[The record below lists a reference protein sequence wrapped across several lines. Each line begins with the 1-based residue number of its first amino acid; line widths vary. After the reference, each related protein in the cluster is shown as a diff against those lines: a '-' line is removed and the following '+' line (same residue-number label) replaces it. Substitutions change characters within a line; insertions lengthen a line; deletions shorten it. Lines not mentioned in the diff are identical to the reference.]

1 MEENFDLLA
10 QSRANYFTKGSPVQ
24 FVKVELLKGDVSGD
38 IAVCLSFKN
47 ITANPLT
54 QLQITFKC
62 KDRSGA
68 VVCQDQ
74 FVYEGLNASHG
85 EVFGADDAVYIS
97 SSPIGS
103 VEVELG
109 TARFA
114 DGSAV
119 DLTGYPRVRLTPPK
133 KLPPELAEKLCE
145 RTRKEGLTVVPQV
158 LDEGWYCACGAF
170 HPREEDGVWC
180 SECGS
185 DRILLQNTL
194 SSLLQSNTSAP
205 ATDDEPTR
213 MVPPV
218 RQEEPTRAVPP
229 LRNQPD
235 PSYDVPPLHAD
246 EEDDA
251 DMTLADDRGRGR
263 YPAPRGY
270 KAARDLYEEEDG
282 YEEEYEEYDDEEM
295 DPRDVIAEKI
305 IRWAPPITAVLC
317 AIVALIGFLLA

>member
-24 FVKVELLKGDVSGD
+24 FVKVELLKGDVTGD

-47 ITANPLT
+47 ISAARLT

-74 FVYEGLNASHG
+74 FVYEDLNAAHG

-114 DGSAV
+114 DGSSV
-119 DLTGYPRVRLTPPK
+119 DLTGYPRVRLAPPK
-133 KLPPELAEKLCE
+133 KLPAELAAKLCE
-145 RTRKEGLTVVPQV
+145 RTHKEGLTVVPQV

-185 DRILLQNTL
+185 VRILLQNTL
-194 SSLLQSNTSAP
+194 SSLLQGGSSEP
-205 ATDDEPTR
+205 VTDDEPTR

-218 RQEEPTRAVPP
+218 RQEEPTRTVPP
-229 LRNQPD
+229 ISKRP
-235 PSYDVPPLHAD
+235 VAAEPLD
-246 EEDDA
+246 EEDD
-251 DMTLADDRGRGR
+251 DVIV
-263 YPAPRGY
+263 APPRR
-270 KAARDLYEEEDG
+270 AARPAEQAQPSRSRYQAREQYEEQ
-282 YEEEYEEYDDEEM
+282 YEEQYDQGEE
-295 DPRDVIAEKI
+295 DPRDVIAGRI

-317 AIVALIGFLLA
+317 AIIAAVGFLLTL

>member
-24 FVKVELLKGDVSGD
+24 FVKVELLKGDVTGD

-47 ITANPLT
+47 ISAARLT

-74 FVYEGLNASHG
+74 FVYEDLNAAHG

-114 DGSAV
+114 DGSSV
-119 DLTGYPRVRLTPPK
+119 DLTGYPRVRLAPPK
-133 KLPPELAEKLCE
+133 KLPAELAAKLCE
-145 RTRKEGLTVVPQV
+145 RTHKEGLTVVPQV

-194 SSLLQSNTSAP
+194 SSLLQGGSSEP
-205 ATDDEPTR
+205 VTDDEPTR

-218 RQEEPTRAVPP
+218 RQEEPTRTVPP
-229 LRNQPD
+229 ISKRP
-235 PSYDVPPLHAD
+235 VAAEPLD
-246 EEDDA
+246 EEDD
-251 DMTLADDRGRGR
+251 DVIV
-263 YPAPRGY
+263 APPRR
-270 KAARDLYEEEDG
+270 AARPAEQAQPFRNRYQAREQYEEQ
-282 YEEEYEEYDDEEM
+282 YEEQYDQGEE
-295 DPRDVIAEKI
+295 DPRDVIAGRI

-317 AIVALIGFLLA
+317 AIIAAVGFLLTL

>member
-24 FVKVELLKGDVSGD
+24 FVKVELLKGDVTGD

-47 ITANPLT
+47 ISAARLT

-74 FVYEGLNASHG
+74 FVYEDLNAAHG

-114 DGSAV
+114 DGSSV
-119 DLTGYPRVRLTPPK
+119 DLTGYPRVHLAPPK
-133 KLPPELAEKLCE
+133 KLPAELAAKLCE
-145 RTRKEGLTVVPQV
+145 RTHKEGLTVVPQV

-194 SSLLQSNTSAP
+194 SSLLQGGSSEP
-205 ATDDEPTR
+205 VTDDEPTR

-218 RQEEPTRAVPP
+218 RQEEPTRTVPP
-229 LRNQPD
+229 ISGRP
-235 PSYDVPPLHAD
+235 VAAEPLD
-246 EEDDA
+246 EEDD
-251 DMTLADDRGRGR
+251 DVIV
-263 YPAPRGY
+263 APPRR
-270 KAARDLYEEEDG
+270 AARPAEQAQPSRSRYQAREQYEEQ
-282 YEEEYEEYDDEEM
+282 YEEQYDQGEE
-295 DPRDVIAEKI
+295 DPRDVIAGRI

-317 AIVALIGFLLA
+317 AIIAAVGFLLTL

>member
-24 FVKVELLKGDVSGD
+24 FVKVELLKGDVTGD

-47 ITANPLT
+47 ISAARLT

-74 FVYEGLNASHG
+74 FVYEDLNAAHG

-114 DGSAV
+114 DGSSV
-119 DLTGYPRVRLTPPK
+119 DLAGYPRVRLAPPK
-133 KLPPELAEKLCE
+133 KLPAELAAKLCE
-145 RTRKEGLTVVPQV
+145 RTHKEGLTVVPQV

-194 SSLLQSNTSAP
+194 SSLLQGGSSEP
-205 ATDDEPTR
+205 VTDDEPTR

-218 RQEEPTRAVPP
+218 RQEEPTRTVPP
-229 LRNQPD
+229 ISKRP
-235 PSYDVPPLHAD
+235 VAAEPLD
-246 EEDDA
+246 EEDD
-251 DMTLADDRGRGR
+251 DVIV
-263 YPAPRGY
+263 APPRR
-270 KAARDLYEEEDG
+270 AARPAEQAQPSRNRYQAREQYEEQ
-282 YEEEYEEYDDEEM
+282 YEEQYDQGEE
-295 DPRDVIAEKI
+295 DPRDVIAGRI

-317 AIVALIGFLLA
+317 AIIAAVGFLLTL

>member
-24 FVKVELLKGDVSGD
+24 FVKVELLKGDVTGD

-47 ITANPLT
+47 ISAARLT

-74 FVYEGLNASHG
+74 FVYEDLNAAHG

-114 DGSAV
+114 DGSSV
-119 DLTGYPRVRLTPPK
+119 DLTGYPRVRLAPPK
-133 KLPPELAEKLCE
+133 KLPAELAAKLCE
-145 RTRKEGLTVVPQV
+145 RTHKEGLTVVPQV

-194 SSLLQSNTSAP
+194 SSLLQGGSSEP
-205 ATDDEPTR
+205 VTDDEPTR

-218 RQEEPTRAVPP
+218 RQEEPTRTVPP
-229 LRNQPD
+229 ISGRP
-235 PSYDVPPLHAD
+235 VAAEPLD
-246 EEDDA
+246 EEDD
-251 DMTLADDRGRGR
+251 DVIV
-263 YPAPRGY
+263 APPRR
-270 KAARDLYEEEDG
+270 AAR
-282 YEEEYEEYDDEEM
+282 
-295 DPRDVIAEKI
+295 PAEQAQPS
-305 IRWAPPITAVLC
+305 RSR
-317 AIVALIGFLLA
+317 

>member
-24 FVKVELLKGDVSGD
+24 FVKVELLKGDVTGD

-47 ITANPLT
+47 ISAARLT

-74 FVYEGLNASHG
+74 FVYEDLNAAHG

-114 DGSAV
+114 DGSSV
-119 DLTGYPRVRLTPPK
+119 DLTGYPRVRLAPPK
-133 KLPPELAEKLCE
+133 KLPAELAAKLCE
-145 RTRKEGLTVVPQV
+145 RTHKEGLTVVPQV

-194 SSLLQSNTSAP
+194 SSLLQGGSSEP
-205 ATDDEPTR
+205 VTDDEPTR

-218 RQEEPTRAVPP
+218 RQEEPTRTVPP
-229 LRNQPD
+229 ISKRP
-235 PSYDVPPLHAD
+235 VAAEPLD
-246 EEDDA
+246 EEDD
-251 DMTLADDRGRGR
+251 DVIV
-263 YPAPRGY
+263 APPRR
-270 KAARDLYEEEDG
+270 AARPAEQAQPSRSRYQAREQYEEQ
-282 YEEEYEEYDDEEM
+282 YEEQYDQGEEDS
-295 DPRDVIAEKI
+295 RDVIAGRI

-317 AIVALIGFLLA
+317 AIIAAVGFLLTL

>member
-24 FVKVELLKGDVSGD
+24 FVKVELLKGDVTGD

-47 ITANPLT
+47 ISAARLT

-74 FVYEGLNASHG
+74 FVYEDLNAAHG

-114 DGSAV
+114 DGSSV
-119 DLTGYPRVRLTPPK
+119 DLTGYPRVRLAPPK
-133 KLPPELAEKLCE
+133 KLPAELAAKLCE
-145 RTRKEGLTVVPQV
+145 RTHKEGLTVVPQV

-194 SSLLQSNTSAP
+194 SSLLQGGSSEP
-205 ATDDEPTR
+205 VTDDEPTR

-218 RQEEPTRAVPP
+218 RQEEPTRTVPP
-229 LRNQPD
+229 ISKRP
-235 PSYDVPPLHAD
+235 VAAEPLD
-246 EEDDA
+246 EEDD
-251 DMTLADDRGRGR
+251 DVIV
-263 YPAPRGY
+263 APPRR
-270 KAARDLYEEEDG
+270 AARPAEQAQPSRSRYQAREQYEEQ
-282 YEEEYEEYDDEEM
+282 YEEQYDQGEEDS
-295 DPRDVIAEKI
+295 RDVIAGRI
-305 IRWAPPITAVLC
+305 IRWAPPITSVLC
-317 AIVALIGFLLA
+317 AIIAAVGFLLTL

>member
-24 FVKVELLKGDVSGD
+24 FVKVELLKGDVTGD

-47 ITANPLT
+47 ISAARLT

-74 FVYEGLNASHG
+74 FVYEDLNAAHG

-114 DGSAV
+114 DGSSV
-119 DLTGYPRVRLTPPK
+119 DLTGYPRVRLAPPK
-133 KLPPELAEKLCE
+133 KLPAELAAKLCE
-145 RTRKEGLTVVPQV
+145 RTHKEGLTVVPQV

-185 DRILLQNTL
+185 ARILLQNTL
-194 SSLLQSNTSAP
+194 SSLLQGGSSEP
-205 ATDDEPTR
+205 VTDDEPTR

-218 RQEEPTRAVPP
+218 RQEEPTRTVPP
-229 LRNQPD
+229 ISGRP
-235 PSYDVPPLHAD
+235 VAAEPLD
-246 EEDDA
+246 EEDD
-251 DMTLADDRGRGR
+251 DVIV
-263 YPAPRGY
+263 APPRR
-270 KAARDLYEEEDG
+270 AARPAEQAQPSRNRYQAREQYEEQ
-282 YEEEYEEYDDEEM
+282 YEEQYDQGEE
-295 DPRDVIAEKI
+295 DPRDVIAGRI

-317 AIVALIGFLLA
+317 AIIAAVGFLLTL

>member
-24 FVKVELLKGDVSGD
+24 FVKVELLKGDVTGD

-47 ITANPLT
+47 ISAARLT

-74 FVYEGLNASHG
+74 FVYEDLNAAHG

-114 DGSAV
+114 DGSSV
-119 DLTGYPRVRLTPPK
+119 DLTGYPRVRLAPPK
-133 KLPPELAEKLCE
+133 KLPAELAAKLCE
-145 RTRKEGLTVVPQV
+145 RTHKEGLTVVPQV

-194 SSLLQSNTSAP
+194 SSLLQGGSSEP
-205 ATDDEPTR
+205 VTDDEPTR

-218 RQEEPTRAVPP
+218 RQEEPTRTVPP
-229 LRNQPD
+229 ISKRP
-235 PSYDVPPLHAD
+235 VAAEPLD
-246 EEDDA
+246 EEDD
-251 DMTLADDRGRGR
+251 DVIV
-263 YPAPRGY
+263 APPRH
-270 KAARDLYEEEDG
+270 AARPAEQAQPSRNRYQAREQYEEQ
-282 YEEEYEEYDDEEM
+282 YEEQYDQGEE
-295 DPRDVIAEKI
+295 DPRDVIAGRI

-317 AIVALIGFLLA
+317 AIIAAVGFLLTL

>member
-24 FVKVELLKGDVSGD
+24 FVKVELLKGDVTGD

-47 ITANPLT
+47 ISAARLT

-74 FVYEGLNASHG
+74 FVYEDLNAAHG

-114 DGSAV
+114 DGSSV
-119 DLTGYPRVRLTPPK
+119 DLTGYPRVRLAPPK
-133 KLPPELAEKLCE
+133 KLPAELAAKLCE
-145 RTRKEGLTVVPQV
+145 RTHKEGLTVVPQV

-194 SSLLQSNTSAP
+194 SSLLQGGSSEP
-205 ATDDEPTR
+205 VTDDEPTR

-218 RQEEPTRAVPP
+218 RQEEPTRTVPP
-229 LRNQPD
+229 ISKRP
-235 PSYDVPPLHAD
+235 VAAEPLD
-246 EEDDA
+246 EEDD
-251 DMTLADDRGRGR
+251 DVIV
-263 YPAPRGY
+263 APPRR
-270 KAARDLYEEEDG
+270 AARPAEKAQPSRSRYQAREQYEEQ
-282 YEEEYEEYDDEEM
+282 YEEQYDQGEE
-295 DPRDVIAEKI
+295 DPRDVIAGRI

-317 AIVALIGFLLA
+317 AIIAAVGFLLTL

>member
-24 FVKVELLKGDVSGD
+24 FVKVELLKGDVTGD

-47 ITANPLT
+47 ISAARLT

-74 FVYEGLNASHG
+74 FVYEDLNAAHG

-114 DGSAV
+114 DGSSV
-119 DLTGYPRVRLTPPK
+119 DLTGYPRVRLAPPK
-133 KLPPELAEKLCE
+133 KLPAELAAKLCE
-145 RTRKEGLTVVPQV
+145 RTHKEGLTVVPQV

-194 SSLLQSNTSAP
+194 SSLLQGGYSEP
-205 ATDDEPTR
+205 VTDDEPTR

-218 RQEEPTRAVPP
+218 RQEEPTRTVPP
-229 LRNQPD
+229 ISKRP
-235 PSYDVPPLHAD
+235 VAAEPLD
-246 EEDDA
+246 EEDD
-251 DMTLADDRGRGR
+251 DVIV
-263 YPAPRGY
+263 APPRR
-270 KAARDLYEEEDG
+270 AARPAEQAQPSRNRYQAREQYEEQ
-282 YEEEYEEYDDEEM
+282 YEEQYDQGEE
-295 DPRDVIAEKI
+295 DPRDVIAGRI

-317 AIVALIGFLLA
+317 AIIAAVGFLLTL

>member
-24 FVKVELLKGDVSGD
+24 FVKVELLKGDVTGD

-47 ITANPLT
+47 ISAARLT

-74 FVYEGLNASHG
+74 FVYEDLNAAHG

-114 DGSAV
+114 DGSSV
-119 DLTGYPRVRLTPPK
+119 DLTGYPRVRLAPPK
-133 KLPPELAEKLCE
+133 KLPAELAAKLCE
-145 RTRKEGLTVVPQV
+145 RTHKEGLTVVPQV

-194 SSLLQSNTSAP
+194 SSLLQGGSSEP
-205 ATDDEPTR
+205 VTDDEPTR

-218 RQEEPTRAVPP
+218 RQEEPTRTVPP
-229 LRNQPD
+229 ISKRP
-235 PSYDVPPLHAD
+235 VAAEPLD
-246 EEDDA
+246 EEDD
-251 DMTLADDRGRGR
+251 DVIV
-263 YPAPRGY
+263 APPRR
-270 KAARDLYEEEDG
+270 AARPAEQAQPSRSRYQAREQYEEQ
-282 YEEEYEEYDDEEM
+282 YEEQYDQGEG
-295 DPRDVIAEKI
+295 DPRDVIAGRI

-317 AIVALIGFLLA
+317 AIIAAVGFLLTL

>member
-24 FVKVELLKGDVSGD
+24 FVKVELLKGDVTGD

-47 ITANPLT
+47 ISAARLT

-74 FVYEGLNASHG
+74 FVYEDLNAAHG

-114 DGSAV
+114 DGSSV
-119 DLTGYPRVRLTPPK
+119 DLTGYPRVRLAPPK
-133 KLPPELAEKLCE
+133 KLPAELAAKLCE
-145 RTRKEGLTVVPQV
+145 RTHKEGLTVVPQV

-194 SSLLQSNTSAP
+194 SSLLQGGSSEP
-205 ATDDEPTR
+205 VTDDEPTR

-218 RQEEPTRAVPP
+218 RQEEPTRTVPP
-229 LRNQPD
+229 ISKRP
-235 PSYDVPPLHAD
+235 VTAEPLD
-246 EEDDA
+246 EEDD
-251 DMTLADDRGRGR
+251 DVIV
-263 YPAPRGY
+263 APPRR
-270 KAARDLYEEEDG
+270 AARPAEQAQPSRSRYQAREQYEEQ
-282 YEEEYEEYDDEEM
+282 YEEQYDQGEE
-295 DPRDVIAEKI
+295 DPRDVIAGRI

-317 AIVALIGFLLA
+317 AIIAAVGFLLTL

>member
-24 FVKVELLKGDVSGD
+24 FVKVELLKGDVTGD

-47 ITANPLT
+47 ISAARLT

-74 FVYEGLNASHG
+74 FVYEDLNAAHG

-114 DGSAV
+114 DGSSV
-119 DLTGYPRVRLTPPK
+119 DLTGYPRVRLAPPK
-133 KLPPELAEKLCE
+133 KLPAELAAKLCE
-145 RTRKEGLTVVPQV
+145 RTHKEGLTVVPQV

-194 SSLLQSNTSAP
+194 SSLLQGGYSEPVA
-205 ATDDEPTR
+205 DDEPTR

-218 RQEEPTRAVPP
+218 RQEEPTRTVPP
-229 LRNQPD
+229 ISKCP
-235 PSYDVPPLHAD
+235 VAAEPLD
-246 EEDDA
+246 EEDD
-251 DMTLADDRGRGR
+251 DVIV
-263 YPAPRGY
+263 APPRR
-270 KAARDLYEEEDG
+270 AARPAEQAQPSRNRYQAREQYEEQ
-282 YEEEYEEYDDEEM
+282 YEEQYDQGEE
-295 DPRDVIAEKI
+295 DPRDVIAGRI

-317 AIVALIGFLLA
+317 AIIAAVGFLLTL

>member
-24 FVKVELLKGDVSGD
+24 FVKVELLKGDVTGD

-47 ITANPLT
+47 ISAARLT

-74 FVYEGLNASHG
+74 FVYEDLNAAHG

-114 DGSAV
+114 DGSSV
-119 DLTGYPRVRLTPPK
+119 DLTGYPRVRLAPPK
-133 KLPPELAEKLCE
+133 KLPAELAAKLCE
-145 RTRKEGLTVVPQV
+145 RTHKEGLTVVPQV

-194 SSLLQSNTSAP
+194 SSLLQGGSSEP
-205 ATDDEPTR
+205 VTDDEPTR

-218 RQEEPTRAVPP
+218 RQEEPTRTVPP
-229 LRNQPD
+229 ISGRP
-235 PSYDVPPLHAD
+235 VAAEPLD
-246 EEDDA
+246 EEDDDVIVA
-251 DMTLADDRGRGR
+251 PPRRAARPAEQAQPSRSR
-263 YPAPRGY
+263 YPAREQY
-270 KAARDLYEEEDG
+270 EDQYEEQYDQG
-282 YEEEYEEYDDEEM
+282 EE
-295 DPRDVIAEKI
+295 DPRDVIAGRI

-317 AIVALIGFLLA
+317 AIIAAVGFLLTL

>member
-47 ITANPLT
+47 ISAAPLA

-74 FVYEGLNASHG
+74 FVYEGLNAAHG

-114 DGSAV
+114 DGSSV
-119 DLTGYPRVRLTPPK
+119 DLTGYPRVRLAPPK
-133 KLPPELAEKLCE
+133 KLPAELAAKLCE
-145 RTRKEGLTVVPQV
+145 RTHKEGLTVVPQV

-194 SSLLQSNTSAP
+194 SSLLQGGSSEP
-205 ATDDEPTR
+205 VTDDEPTR

-218 RQEEPTRAVPP
+218 RQEEPTRTVPP
-229 LRNQPD
+229 ISKRP
-235 PSYDVPPLHAD
+235 VAAEPLD

-251 DMTLADDRGRGR
+251 VIV
-263 YPAPRGY
+263 APPRR
-270 KAARDLYEEEDG
+270 AARPAEQAQPSRSRYQAREQYEEQ
-282 YEEEYEEYDDEEM
+282 YEEQYDQGEE
-295 DPRDVIAEKI
+295 DPRDVIAGRI

-317 AIVALIGFLLA
+317 AIIAAVGFLLTL

>member
-1 MEENFDLLA
+1 MEEKFDLLA

-24 FVKVELLKGDVSGD
+24 FVKVELLKGDVTGD

-47 ITANPLT
+47 ISAARLT

-74 FVYEGLNASHG
+74 FVYEDLNAAHG

-114 DGSAV
+114 DGSSV
-119 DLTGYPRVRLTPPK
+119 DLTGYPRVRLAPPK
-133 KLPPELAEKLCE
+133 KLPAELAAKLCE
-145 RTRKEGLTVVPQV
+145 RTHKEGLTVVPQV

-194 SSLLQSNTSAP
+194 SSLLQGGSSEP
-205 ATDDEPTR
+205 VTDDEPTR

-218 RQEEPTRAVPP
+218 RQEEPTRTVPP
-229 LRNQPD
+229 ISKRPMAAE
-235 PSYDVPPLHAD
+235 PLD
-246 EEDDA
+246 EEDD
-251 DMTLADDRGRGR
+251 DVIV
-263 YPAPRGY
+263 APPRR
-270 KAARDLYEEEDG
+270 AARPAEQAQPSRSRYQAREQYEEQ
-282 YEEEYEEYDDEEM
+282 YEEQYDQGEE
-295 DPRDVIAEKI
+295 DPRDVIAGRI

-317 AIVALIGFLLA
+317 AIIAAVGFLLTL

>member
-24 FVKVELLKGDVSGD
+24 FVKVELLKGDVTGD

-47 ITANPLT
+47 ISAARLT

-74 FVYEGLNASHG
+74 FVYEDLNAAHG

-114 DGSAV
+114 DGSSV
-119 DLTGYPRVRLTPPK
+119 DLTGYPRVRLAPPK
-133 KLPPELAEKLCE
+133 KLPAELAAKLCE
-145 RTRKEGLTVVPQV
+145 RTHKEGLTVVPQV

-194 SSLLQSNTSAP
+194 SSLLQGGSSEP
-205 ATDDEPTR
+205 VTDDEPTR

-218 RQEEPTRAVPP
+218 RQEEPTRTVPP
-229 LRNQPD
+229 ISKRP
-235 PSYDVPPLHAD
+235 VAAEPLD
-246 EEDDA
+246 EEDD
-251 DMTLADDRGRGR
+251 DVIV
-263 YPAPRGY
+263 APPRR
-270 KAARDLYEEEDG
+270 AARPAEQAQPSRSRYQAREQYEEQ
-282 YEEEYEEYDDEEM
+282 YEEQYDQGEE
-295 DPRDVIAEKI
+295 DPRDVIAGRI

-317 AIVALIGFLLA
+317 AIIAAVGFLLTL

>member
-24 FVKVELLKGDVSGD
+24 FVKVELLKGDVTGD

-47 ITANPLT
+47 ISAARLT

-74 FVYEGLNASHG
+74 FVYEDLDAAHG

-114 DGSAV
+114 DGSSV
-119 DLTGYPRVRLTPPK
+119 DLTGYPRVRLAPPK
-133 KLPPELAEKLCE
+133 KLPAELAAKLCE
-145 RTRKEGLTVVPQV
+145 RTHKEGLTVVPQV

-194 SSLLQSNTSAP
+194 SSLLQGGSSEP
-205 ATDDEPTR
+205 VTDDEPTR

-218 RQEEPTRAVPP
+218 RQEEPTRTVPP
-229 LRNQPD
+229 ISKRP
-235 PSYDVPPLHAD
+235 VAAEPLD
-246 EEDDA
+246 EEDDDVIVA
-251 DMTLADDRGRGR
+251 PPRPAAHPAEQAQPSRNR
-263 YPAPRGY
+263 YQ
-270 KAARDLYEEEDG
+270 AREQYEEQ
-282 YEEEYEEYDDEEM
+282 YEEQYDQGEE
-295 DPRDVIAEKI
+295 DPRDVIAGRI

-317 AIVALIGFLLA
+317 AIIAAVGFLLTL

>member
-24 FVKVELLKGDVSGD
+24 FVKVELLKGDVTGD

-47 ITANPLT
+47 ISAARLT

-74 FVYEGLNASHG
+74 FVYEDLNAAHG

-114 DGSAV
+114 DGSSV
-119 DLTGYPRVRLTPPK
+119 DLTGYPRVRLAPPK
-133 KLPPELAEKLCE
+133 KLPAELAAKLCE
-145 RTRKEGLTVVPQV
+145 RTHKEGLTVVPQV

-194 SSLLQSNTSAP
+194 SSLLQGGSSEP
-205 ATDDEPTR
+205 VTDDEPTR

-218 RQEEPTRAVPP
+218 RQEEPTRTVPP
-229 LRNQPD
+229 ISKRP
-235 PSYDVPPLHAD
+235 VAAEPLD
-246 EEDDA
+246 EEDDVIV
-251 DMTLADDRGRGR
+251 
-263 YPAPRGY
+263 APPRR
-270 KAARDLYEEEDG
+270 AARPAEQAQPSRNRYQAREQYEEQ
-282 YEEEYEEYDDEEM
+282 YEEQYDQGEE
-295 DPRDVIAEKI
+295 DPRDVIAGRI

-317 AIVALIGFLLA
+317 AIIAAVGFLLTL

>member
-1 MEENFDLLA
+1 MEEIFDLLA

-24 FVKVELLKGDVSGD
+24 FVKVELLKGDVTGD

-47 ITANPLT
+47 ISAARLT

-74 FVYEGLNASHG
+74 FVYEDLNAAHG

-114 DGSAV
+114 DGSSV
-119 DLTGYPRVRLTPPK
+119 DLTGYPRVRLAPPK
-133 KLPPELAEKLCE
+133 KLPAELAAKLCE
-145 RTRKEGLTVVPQV
+145 RTHKEGLTVVPQV

-194 SSLLQSNTSAP
+194 SSLLQGGSSEP
-205 ATDDEPTR
+205 VTDDEPTR

-218 RQEEPTRAVPP
+218 RQEEPTRTVPP
-229 LRNQPD
+229 ISGRPAAAE
-235 PSYDVPPLHAD
+235 PLD
-246 EEDDA
+246 EEDDVIV
-251 DMTLADDRGRGR
+251 
-263 YPAPRGY
+263 APPRR
-270 KAARDLYEEEDG
+270 AARPAEQAQPSRSRYQAREQYEEQ
-282 YEEEYEEYDDEEM
+282 YEEQYDQGEE
-295 DPRDVIAEKI
+295 DPRDVIAGRI

-317 AIVALIGFLLA
+317 AIIAAVGFLLTL

>member
-24 FVKVELLKGDVSGD
+24 FVKVELLKGDVTGD

-47 ITANPLT
+47 ISAARLT

-74 FVYEGLNASHG
+74 FVYEDLNAAHG

-114 DGSAV
+114 DGSSV
-119 DLTGYPRVRLTPPK
+119 DLTGYPRVRLAPPK
-133 KLPPELAEKLCE
+133 KLPAELAAKLCE
-145 RTRKEGLTVVPQV
+145 RTHKEGLTVVPQV

-194 SSLLQSNTSAP
+194 SSLLQGGSSEP
-205 ATDDEPTR
+205 VTDDEPTR

-218 RQEEPTRAVPP
+218 RQEEPTRTVPP
-229 LRNQPD
+229 ISGAPWP
-235 PSYDVPPLHAD
+235 PSPW
-246 EEDDA
+246 
-251 DMTLADDRGRGR
+251 TRR
-263 YPAPRGY
+263 
-270 KAARDLYEEEDG
+270 
-282 YEEEYEEYDDEEM
+282 
-295 DPRDVIAEKI
+295 
-305 IRWAPPITAVLC
+305 TTT
-317 AIVALIGFLLA
+317 

>member
-218 RQEEPTRAVPP
+218 RQEEPTRAVP
-229 LRNQPD
+229 
-235 PSYDVPPLHAD
+235 V
-246 EEDDA
+246 EEDDDVIVA
-251 DMTLADDRGRGR
+251 PPRRAAR
-263 YPAPRGY
+263 PAPQPAAQPYASRGQY
-270 KAARDLYEEEDG
+270 QAQDQ
-282 YEEEYEEYDDEEM
+282 YEEEYDEPEG
-295 DPRDVIAEKI
+295 DPRDVIAGRI

-317 AIVALIGFLLA
+317 AIIAAVGFILTL

>member
-218 RQEEPTRAVPP
+218 RQEEPTRAVP
-229 LRNQPD
+229 
-235 PSYDVPPLHAD
+235 V
-246 EEDDA
+246 EEDDDVIVA
-251 DMTLADDRGRGR
+251 PPRRAAR
-263 YPAPRGY
+263 PAPQPAAQPYASRGQY
-270 KAARDLYEEEDG
+270 QAQDQ
-282 YEEEYEEYDDEEM
+282 YEEEYDEPEE
-295 DPRDVIAEKI
+295 DPRDVIAGRI

-317 AIVALIGFLLA
+317 AIIAAVGFILTL

>member
-85 EVFGADDAVYIS
+85 EVFGANDAVYIS

-229 LRNQPD
+229 L
-235 PSYDVPPLHAD
+235 S
-246 EEDDA
+246 
-251 DMTLADDRGRGR
+251 GR
-263 YPAPRGY
+263 PAPAAPVEKDDDVIVAPPRR
-270 KAARDLYEEEDG
+270 AARPAPQPAAQPYASRGQYQAQDQ
-282 YEEEYEEYDDEEM
+282 YEEEYDEPEE
-295 DPRDVIAEKI
+295 DPRDVIAGRI

-317 AIVALIGFLLA
+317 AIIAAVGFILTL

>member
-24 FVKVELLKGDVSGD
+24 FVKVELLKGDVTGD

-47 ITANPLT
+47 ISAARLT

-74 FVYEGLNASHG
+74 FVYEDLNAAHG

-114 DGSAV
+114 DGSSV
-119 DLTGYPRVRLTPPK
+119 DLTGYPRVRLAPPK
-133 KLPPELAEKLCE
+133 KLPAELAAKLCE
-145 RTRKEGLTVVPQV
+145 RTHKEGLTVVPQV

-194 SSLLQSNTSAP
+194 SSLLQGGSSEP
-205 ATDDEPTR
+205 VTDDEPTR

-218 RQEEPTRAVPP
+218 RQEEPTRTVPP
-229 LRNQPD
+229 ISKRT
-235 PSYDVPPLHAD
+235 VAAEPLD
-246 EEDDA
+246 EEDD
-251 DMTLADDRGRGR
+251 DVIV
-263 YPAPRGY
+263 APPRR
-270 KAARDLYEEEDG
+270 AARPAEQAQPSRNRYQAREQYEEQ
-282 YEEEYEEYDDEEM
+282 YEEQYDQGEE
-295 DPRDVIAEKI
+295 DPRDVIAGRI

-317 AIVALIGFLLA
+317 AIIAAVGFLLTL

>member
-24 FVKVELLKGDVSGD
+24 FVKVELLKGDVTGD

-47 ITANPLT
+47 ISAARLT

-74 FVYEGLNASHG
+74 FVYEDLNAAHG

-114 DGSAV
+114 DGSSV
-119 DLTGYPRVRLTPPK
+119 DLTGYPRVRLAPPK
-133 KLPPELAEKLCE
+133 KLPAELAAKLCE
-145 RTRKEGLTVVPQV
+145 RTHKEGLTVVPQV

-194 SSLLQSNTSAP
+194 SSLLQGGSSEP
-205 ATDDEPTR
+205 VTDDEPTR

-218 RQEEPTRAVPP
+218 RQEEPTRTVPP
-229 LRNQPD
+229 ISKRP
-235 PSYDVPPLHAD
+235 VATEPLD
-246 EEDDA
+246 EEDD
-251 DMTLADDRGRGR
+251 DVIV
-263 YPAPRGY
+263 APPRR
-270 KAARDLYEEEDG
+270 AARPAEQAQPSRNRYQAREQYEEQ
-282 YEEEYEEYDDEEM
+282 YEEQYDQGEE
-295 DPRDVIAEKI
+295 DPRDVIAGRI

-317 AIVALIGFLLA
+317 AIIAAVGFLLTL

>member
-24 FVKVELLKGDVSGD
+24 FVKVELLKGDVTGD

-47 ITANPLT
+47 ISAARLT

-74 FVYEGLNASHG
+74 FVYEDLNAAHG

-114 DGSAV
+114 DGSSV
-119 DLTGYPRVRLTPPK
+119 DLTGYPRVRLAPPK
-133 KLPPELAEKLCE
+133 KLPAELAAKLCE
-145 RTRKEGLTVVPQV
+145 RTHKEGLTVVPQV

-194 SSLLQSNTSAP
+194 SSLLQGGSSEP
-205 ATDDEPTR
+205 VTDDEPTR

-218 RQEEPTRAVPP
+218 RQEEPTRTVPP
-229 LRNQPD
+229 ISGRP
-235 PSYDVPPLHAD
+235 VAAEPLD
-246 EEDDA
+246 EEDD
-251 DMTLADDRGRGR
+251 DVIV
-263 YPAPRGY
+263 APPRR
-270 KAARDLYEEEDG
+270 AARPAEQAQPSRSRYQTREQYEEQ
-282 YEEEYEEYDDEEM
+282 YEEQYDQGEE
-295 DPRDVIAEKI
+295 DPRDVIAGRI

-317 AIVALIGFLLA
+317 AIIAAVGFLLTL

>member
-1 MEENFDLLA
+1 MEENFDLFA

-24 FVKVELLKGDVSGD
+24 FVKVELLKGDVTGD

-47 ITANPLT
+47 ISAASLT

-74 FVYEGLNASHG
+74 FVYEDLNAAHG

-114 DGSAV
+114 DGSSV
-119 DLTGYPRVRLTPPK
+119 DLTGYPRVRLAPPK
-133 KLPPELAEKLCE
+133 KLPAELAAKLCE
-145 RTRKEGLTVVPQV
+145 RTHKEGLTVVPQV

-194 SSLLQSNTSAP
+194 SSLLQGGSSEP
-205 ATDDEPTR
+205 VTDDEPTR

-218 RQEEPTRAVPP
+218 RQEEPTRTVPP
-229 LRNQPD
+229 ISGRP
-235 PSYDVPPLHAD
+235 VAAEPLD
-246 EEDDA
+246 EEDD
-251 DMTLADDRGRGR
+251 DVIV
-263 YPAPRGY
+263 APPRR
-270 KAARDLYEEEDG
+270 AARPAEQAQPSRSRYQAREQYEEQ
-282 YEEEYEEYDDEEM
+282 YEEQYDQGEE
-295 DPRDVIAEKI
+295 DPRDVIAGRI

-317 AIVALIGFLLA
+317 AIIAAVGFLLTL

>member
-24 FVKVELLKGDVSGD
+24 FVKVELLKGDVTGD

-47 ITANPLT
+47 ISAARLT

-74 FVYEGLNASHG
+74 FVYEDLNAAHG

-114 DGSAV
+114 DGSSV
-119 DLTGYPRVRLTPPK
+119 DLTGYPRVRLAPPK
-133 KLPPELAEKLCE
+133 KLPAELAAKLCE
-145 RTRKEGLTVVPQV
+145 RTHKEGLTVVPQV

-194 SSLLQSNTSAP
+194 SSLLQGGSSEP
-205 ATDDEPTR
+205 VTDDEPTR

-218 RQEEPTRAVPP
+218 RQEEPTRTVPP
-229 LRNQPD
+229 ISGRP
-235 PSYDVPPLHAD
+235 VAAEPLD
-246 EEDDA
+246 EEDD
-251 DMTLADDRGRGR
+251 DVIV
-263 YPAPRGY
+263 APPRR
-270 KAARDLYEEEDG
+270 AARPAEQAQPSRSRYQAREQYEEQ
-282 YEEEYEEYDDEEM
+282 YEEQYDQGEE
-295 DPRDVIAEKI
+295 DPRDVIAGRI

-317 AIVALIGFLLA
+317 AIIAAVGFLLTL

>member
-24 FVKVELLKGDVSGD
+24 FVKVELLKGDVTGD

-47 ITANPLT
+47 ISAARLT

-74 FVYEGLNASHG
+74 FVYEDLNAAHG

-114 DGSAV
+114 DGSSV
-119 DLTGYPRVRLTPPK
+119 DLTGYPRVRLAPPK
-133 KLPPELAEKLCE
+133 KLPAELAAKLCE
-145 RTRKEGLTVVPQV
+145 RTHKEGLTVVPQV

-194 SSLLQSNTSAP
+194 SSLLQGGSSEP
-205 ATDDEPTR
+205 VTDDEPTR

-218 RQEEPTRAVPP
+218 RQEEPTRTVPP
-229 LRNQPD
+229 ISGRP
-235 PSYDVPPLHAD
+235 VAAEPLD
-246 EEDDA
+246 EEDD
-251 DMTLADDRGRGR
+251 DVIV
-263 YPAPRGY
+263 APPRR
-270 KAARDLYEEEDG
+270 AARPAEQAQPSRSRYQAREQYEEQ
-282 YEEEYEEYDDEEM
+282 YEEQYDQGAE
-295 DPRDVIAEKI
+295 DPRDVIAGRI

-317 AIVALIGFLLA
+317 AIIAAVGFLLTL

>member
-24 FVKVELLKGDVSGD
+24 FVKVELLKGDVTGD

-47 ITANPLT
+47 ISAARLT

-74 FVYEGLNASHG
+74 FVYEDLNAAHG

-114 DGSAV
+114 DGSSV
-119 DLTGYPRVRLTPPK
+119 DLTGYPRVRLAPPK
-133 KLPPELAEKLCE
+133 KLPAELAAKLCE
-145 RTRKEGLTVVPQV
+145 RTHKEGLTVVPQV

-194 SSLLQSNTSAP
+194 SSLLQGGSSEP
-205 ATDDEPTR
+205 VTDDEPTR

-218 RQEEPTRAVPP
+218 RQEEPTRTVPP
-229 LRNQPD
+229 ISKRP
-235 PSYDVPPLHAD
+235 VAAEPLD
-246 EEDDA
+246 EEDD
-251 DMTLADDRGRGR
+251 DVIV
-263 YPAPRGY
+263 APPRR
-270 KAARDLYEEEDG
+270 AARPAEQAQPSRSRYQAREQYEEQ
-282 YEEEYEEYDDEEM
+282 YEEQYDQGEE
-295 DPRDVIAEKI
+295 DPRDIIAGRI

-317 AIVALIGFLLA
+317 AIIAAVGFLLTL

>member
-24 FVKVELLKGDVSGD
+24 FVKVELLKGDVTGD

-47 ITANPLT
+47 ISAARLT

-74 FVYEGLNASHG
+74 FVYEDLNAAHG

-114 DGSAV
+114 DGSSV
-119 DLTGYPRVRLTPPK
+119 DLTGYPRVRLAPPK
-133 KLPPELAEKLCE
+133 KLPAELAAKLCE
-145 RTRKEGLTVVPQV
+145 RTHKEGLTVVPQV

-194 SSLLQSNTSAP
+194 SSLLQGGYSEPVA
-205 ATDDEPTR
+205 DDEPTR

-218 RQEEPTRAVPP
+218 RQEEPTRTVPP
-229 LRNQPD
+229 ISKCP
-235 PSYDVPPLHAD
+235 VAAEPLD
-246 EEDDA
+246 EEDD
-251 DMTLADDRGRGR
+251 DVIV
-263 YPAPRGY
+263 APPRR
-270 KAARDLYEEEDG
+270 AARPAEQAQPSRNRYQAREQYEEQ
-282 YEEEYEEYDDEEM
+282 YEEQYDQGEE
-295 DPRDVIAEKI
+295 DPRDVIAGRI

-317 AIVALIGFLLA
+317 AIIAAVGLLLTL

>member
-24 FVKVELLKGDVSGD
+24 FVKVELLKGDVTGD

-47 ITANPLT
+47 ISAARLT

-74 FVYEGLNASHG
+74 FVYEDLNAAHG

-114 DGSAV
+114 DGSSV
-119 DLTGYPRVRLTPPK
+119 DLTGYPRVRLAPPK
-133 KLPPELAEKLCE
+133 KLPAELAAKLCE
-145 RTRKEGLTVVPQV
+145 RTHKEGLTVVPQV

-194 SSLLQSNTSAP
+194 SSLLQGGSSEP
-205 ATDDEPTR
+205 VTDDEPTR

-218 RQEEPTRAVPP
+218 RQEEPTRTVPP
-229 LRNQPD
+229 ISGRP
-235 PSYDVPPLHAD
+235 VAAEPLD
-246 EEDDA
+246 EEDD
-251 DMTLADDRGRGR
+251 DVIV
-263 YPAPRGY
+263 APPRP
-270 KAARDLYEEEDG
+270 AARPAEQAQPSRSRYQAREQYEEQ
-282 YEEEYEEYDDEEM
+282 YEEQYDQGEE
-295 DPRDVIAEKI
+295 DPRDVIAGRI

-317 AIVALIGFLLA
+317 AIIAAVGFLLTL

>member
-24 FVKVELLKGDVSGD
+24 FVKVELLKGDVTGD

-47 ITANPLT
+47 ISAARLT

-74 FVYEGLNASHG
+74 FVYEDLNAAHG

-114 DGSAV
+114 DGSSV
-119 DLTGYPRVRLTPPK
+119 DLTGYPRVRLAPPK
-133 KLPPELAEKLCE
+133 KLPAELAAKLCE
-145 RTRKEGLTVVPQV
+145 RTHKEGLTVVPQV

-194 SSLLQSNTSAP
+194 SSLLQGGSSEP
-205 ATDDEPTR
+205 VTDDEPTR

-218 RQEEPTRAVPP
+218 RQEEPTCTVPP
-229 LRNQPD
+229 ISGRP
-235 PSYDVPPLHAD
+235 VAAEPLD
-246 EEDDA
+246 EEDD
-251 DMTLADDRGRGR
+251 DVIV
-263 YPAPRGY
+263 APPRR
-270 KAARDLYEEEDG
+270 AARPAEQAQPSRNRYQAREQYEEQ
-282 YEEEYEEYDDEEM
+282 YEEQYDQGEE
-295 DPRDVIAEKI
+295 DPRDVIAGRI

-317 AIVALIGFLLA
+317 AIIAAVGFLLTL

>member
-24 FVKVELLKGDVSGD
+24 FVKVELLKGDVTGD

-47 ITANPLT
+47 ISAARLT

-74 FVYEGLNASHG
+74 FVYEDLNAAHG

-114 DGSAV
+114 DGSSV
-119 DLTGYPRVRLTPPK
+119 ELTGYPRVRLAPPK
-133 KLPPELAEKLCE
+133 KLPAELAAKLCE
-145 RTRKEGLTVVPQV
+145 RTHKEGLTVVPQV

-194 SSLLQSNTSAP
+194 SSLLQGGSSEP
-205 ATDDEPTR
+205 VTDDEPTR

-218 RQEEPTRAVPP
+218 RQEEPTRTVPP
-229 LRNQPD
+229 ISKR
-235 PSYDVPPLHAD
+235 SVAAEPLD
-246 EEDDA
+246 EEDD
-251 DMTLADDRGRGR
+251 DVIV
-263 YPAPRGY
+263 APPRR
-270 KAARDLYEEEDG
+270 AARPAEQAQPSRSRYQAREQYEEQ
-282 YEEEYEEYDDEEM
+282 YEEQYDQGEE
-295 DPRDVIAEKI
+295 DPRDVIAGRI

-317 AIVALIGFLLA
+317 AIIAAVGFLLTL